1 MKYLKFL
8 TKASN
13 QHGVHSPFVYHLVTK
28 CFYQKTDINLWQK
41 FLTAK
46 QEVLNSKISTDKGLS
61 NKKAKLLIRLI
72 DYFKPVSVLEIS
84 NSSNLVNTAIK
95 VGNPNSSII
104 SIKKISKVDKEFN
117 FIYFNKNKSKK
128 ELLNYFNSYLSTAS
142 NDSIWVFDTIY
153 INKEIQEAWLE
164 IKNNEKVRVTVD
176 LFFWGIVFFRKE
188 QAKEHFKIRV

>member
-164 IKNNEKVRVTVD
+164 IKNHEKVRVTVD